1 MEINR
6 LPYSSFGIP
15 SRQKENM
22 AISSTLSQQRRN
34 KTRTLESEL
43 MTNVLQPRMERMG
56 GKKTILGTSVMQ
68 GSKEVAGGAQI
79 AAVSFGGRSKG
90 SRACPD

>member
-1 MEINR
+1 
-6 LPYSSFGIP
+6 
-15 SRQKENM
+15 
-22 AISSTLSQQRRN
+22 
-34 KTRTLESEL
+34 
-43 MTNVLQPRMERMG
+43 MERMG